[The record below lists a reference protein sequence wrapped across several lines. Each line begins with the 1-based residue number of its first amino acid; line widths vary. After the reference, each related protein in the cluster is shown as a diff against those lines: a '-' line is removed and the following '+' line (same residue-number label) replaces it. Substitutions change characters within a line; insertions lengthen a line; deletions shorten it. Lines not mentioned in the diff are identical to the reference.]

1 MPCEA
6 THDCYSSSKRAK
18 SAKTH
23 RRSCLRVTR
32 GGWLID
38 LSSCFPTVQY
48 LPYHLIDC
56 QSIHHT
62 KKIRA
67 SGLDLDSFDRQHTHP
82 SVDLLSASHVRRLR
96 GGHSTICQPDDSHTF
111 GRTFGG
117 RPARPTRAT
126 MAAKIQIAAATCR
139 TKAISRA
146 GVGELRHET
155 NQVLPTSW

>member
-1 MPCEA
+1 MGMSYPPFCLSNSLIPVTVDLDLHLFCLTCYLQEVVLVPETDSLDSMTRLGLI
-6 THDCYSSSKRAK
+6 THC
-18 SAKTH
+18 
-23 RRSCLRVTR
+23 
-32 GGWLID
+32 
-38 LSSCFPTVQY
+38 Y
-48 LPYHLIDC
+48 LPL
-56 QSIHHT
+56 
-62 KKIRA
+62 A
-67 SGLDLDSFDRQHTHP
+67 
-82 SVDLLSASHVRRLR
+82 
-96 GGHSTICQPDDSHTF
+96 HSTICQPDDSHTF